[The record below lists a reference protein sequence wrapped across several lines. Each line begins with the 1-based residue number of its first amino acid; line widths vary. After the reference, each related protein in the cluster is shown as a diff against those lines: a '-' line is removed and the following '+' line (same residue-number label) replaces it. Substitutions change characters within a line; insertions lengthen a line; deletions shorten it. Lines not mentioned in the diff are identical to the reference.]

1 MMGFRLGSGLVVLGL
16 LSACQQGPA
25 AATQPRHDAGAA
37 TSAPAAT
44 MAGAATTSQ
53 ATAAKGYS
61 HAAAV
66 KLYRAA
72 KYKQDEAIC
81 LGAIAAIE
89 RREGKTSRNLAEP
102 MDDLA
107 TVYLRLSRF
116 GDAKPWIE
124 RAEQVLDKSKPADAI
139 LLGRLSINK
148 GWRLYALQ
156 EVSAAEKAFEEG
168 KTLLEKYQKGDSLEL
183 AEVINNLGL
192 TYADTDDPETP
203 ASPERVAKAKVML
216 LKAWQMRRKLAG
228 DNSPECAES
237 LNNIGMH
244 LLDHAQGDE
253 DMETALIT
261 LKKALQVTEKV
272 YGADNPETAISHT
285 NLASALHLTEDE
297 EGADEHVRQ
306 ALAMTEKWLGKDHL
320 DRAYELQL
328 LGELQE
334 TDGKLPE
341 AEDSLKEAVRILEV
355 VFGKDHVNVANGLEA
370 LRSLYETMGDEAK
383 EKAVADRIEKLR
395 GKEI

>member
-1 MMGFRLGSGLVVLGL
+1 MGMRFGIGLVVLGVL
-16 LSACQQGPA
+16 GACQQ
-25 AATQPRHDAGAA
+25 AATA
-37 TSAPAAT
+37 TAPAAT
-44 MAGAATTSQ
+44 TMA
-53 ATAAKGYS
+53 ATAASQAAVLEKYT

-66 KLYRAA
+66 KLYRAG
-72 KYKQDEAIC
+72 KYKQDEAMC
-81 LGAIAAIE
+81 LAAIAAIE
-89 RREGKTSRNLAEP
+89 KREGKGSRELAEP

-107 TVYLRLSRF
+107 TVYLRLAKF
-116 GDAKPWIE
+116 GEAKPWIE
-124 RAEQVLDKSKPADAI
+124 RAELVLDKTKPTDAI

-168 KTLLEKYQKGDSLEL
+168 KALLEKNQKADSLEL

-192 TYADTDDPETP
+192 TYGDSDDPEAP

-216 LKAWQMRRKLAG
+216 LKGWQMRRKLAG

-237 LNNIGMH
+237 LNNLGMH
-244 LLDHAQGDE
+244 LLYHSEGEE
-253 DMETALIT
+253 DMETAFNT
-261 LKKALQVTEKV
+261 LKKALEVTEKV
-272 YGADNPETAISHT
+272 YGEDNPETAISHT

-297 EGADEHVRQ
+297 AGADQHVKK

-328 LGELQE
+328 QGTLLE

-341 AEDSLKEAVRILEV
+341 AEASLKEAVRILEV

-370 LRSLYETMGDEAK
+370 LRGLYETMGDEAK
-383 EKAVADRIEKLR
+383 EKAVMERIEKLR